1 MSHSGFATTR
11 SMSKG
16 LEDIVHSWERCCCVF
31 HIFGKLSLSEAF
43 YWRLM
48 FHHPRNWK
56 IPLRWNLQKKCLV
69 VPFSWLRIILERCTR
84 IWNLIEN
91 KLFSA
96 NRRNCLMSELNW
108 KRVKKQSWIGL
119 LMWVYH
125 KDPKCQSWM
134 FWSDCHSGQNI
145 VDIEICQMSSQW
157 KNFHFLLWRTNN
169 ADELGNLSLKVGKK
183 DEFFMSR
190 RVMHCFFQD

>member
-1 MSHSGFATTR
+1 M
-11 SMSKG
+11 
-16 LEDIVHSWERCCCVF
+16 
-31 HIFGKLSLSEAF
+31 
-43 YWRLM
+43 
-48 FHHPRNWK
+48 
-56 IPLRWNLQKKCLV
+56 KKCSV

-96 NRRNCLMSELNW
+96 NRRNCLMSELTW
-108 KRVKKQSWIGL
+108 VKKQSWIGGWIAL

-134 FWSDCHSGQNI
+134 FWSDCHCGQNI

-183 DEFFMSR
+183 DEFFNSGEAVQCLRTPLEIKVAPGKPLFWNVLPPPKGGM
-190 RVMHCFFQD
+190 

>member
-1 MSHSGFATTR
+1 M
-11 SMSKG
+11 
-16 LEDIVHSWERCCCVF
+16 
-31 HIFGKLSLSEAF
+31 
-43 YWRLM
+43 
-48 FHHPRNWK
+48 
-56 IPLRWNLQKKCLV
+56 KKCSV

-183 DEFFMSR
+183 DEFFMSG
-190 RVMHCFFQD
+190 RVMHCFSRLKMKDKNTIRARRLSFDIPPKIDFYQLKKIPELFVNSMEMIFLM